1 MCNLFMNVDMHIDFL
16 ADYLTLIRQEQCY
29 HKEQKMQ
36 VITEMSFVNAKGYF
50 NIIVCLFPVLV
61 LCADDFLGFGILE
74 IGINI
79 TLGSHSSW
87 DKWHW

>member
-1 MCNLFMNVDMHIDFL
+1 MNVDIHIEFFIG
-16 ADYLTLIRQEQCY
+16 YLTLIRQEKRY

-50 NIIVCLFPVLV
+50 NIIVYLFPVLG

-74 IGINI
+74 IGINVI
-79 TLGSHSSW
+79 LGSHSSW
-87 DKWHW
+87 DK

>member
-1 MCNLFMNVDMHIDFL
+1 MNVDIHIEFFIG
-16 ADYLTLIRQEQCY
+16 YLTLIRQEKHY

-50 NIIVCLFPVLV
+50 NIIVYLFPVLG

-74 IGINI
+74 IGINVI
-79 TLGSHSSW
+79 LGSHSSW
-87 DKWHW
+87 DK